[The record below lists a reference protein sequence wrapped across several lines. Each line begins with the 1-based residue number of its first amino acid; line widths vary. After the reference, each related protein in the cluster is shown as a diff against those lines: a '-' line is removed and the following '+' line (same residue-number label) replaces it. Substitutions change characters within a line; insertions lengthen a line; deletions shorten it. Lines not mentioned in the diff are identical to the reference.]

1 MKNKYAP
8 FFAAYNKSVQRGN
21 PCTKEEVLK
30 DFTNG
35 IKTSLKDLSIWELQE
50 LTRRLTRLAT
60 TSSFSQS
67 NNKADCMRK
76 AIIAIFKSM
85 NRTVEDAKEWAEKQG
100 VKGIKKTFNNYTTG
114 ELYVLITIAEKI
126 KTDYNKAVRKTV
138 TQNFENHE

>member
-21 PCTKEEVLK
+21 PCSKEEVLK

-35 IKTSLKDLSIWELQE
+35 IKTSLKQLTEWELQE
-50 LTRRLTRLAT
+50 LTRRLTSLAPK
-60 TSSFSQS
+60 Q
-67 NNKADCMRK
+67 NNDKANKMRK

-85 NRTVEDAKEWAEKQG
+85 NRTVDDAKEWAEKQG
-100 VKGIKKTFNNYTTG
+100 VKGTKKPFNAYTTG

-126 KTDYNKAVRKTV
+126 KADWSKAIRKSV
-138 TQNFENHE
+138 TQNFANHEQN